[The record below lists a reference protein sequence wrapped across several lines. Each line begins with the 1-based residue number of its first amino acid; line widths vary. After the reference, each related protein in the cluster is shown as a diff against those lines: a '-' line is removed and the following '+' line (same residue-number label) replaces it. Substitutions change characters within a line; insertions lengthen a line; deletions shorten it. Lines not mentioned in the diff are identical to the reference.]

1 MPAVI
6 GWPEY
11 DIPGAPKRPEEYDGF
26 HTLIAFDELSRCAS
40 GGVVWGLTGGL
51 GIGLPPVAHFATP
64 EMQARVAVPCMRG
77 EKRIA
82 LAVSEPTA
90 GSDVAALATTA
101 EEVRGRHGRRGEEA
115 HRVVWRRM
123 CVLRICTLLGD
134 TPTRRRVALCCVAYV
149 CVAHRT
155 HCCWSFVH
163 ASQCVSTCVA
173 VSLSE
178 SMSLRLCV
186 CVTCLSRSHRCLL
199 NLAIYTVS

>member
-11 DIPGAPKRPEEYDGF
+11 DIPGAPKRPDEYDGF

-51 GIGLPPVAHFATP
+51 GIGLPPVAHFASP

-82 LAVSEPTA
+82 LAVSEPSA

-101 EEVRGRHGRRGEEA
+101 EEVRTRSARRRDTSCG
-115 HRVVWRRM
+115 V
-123 CVLRICTLLGD
+123 CVCCASNTLLED
-134 TPTRRRVALCCVAYV
+134 TPTKRRDALFCVAYA
-149 CVAHRT
+149 CDAHRT
-155 HCCWSFVH
+155 HCCWSFAH
-163 ASQCVSTCVA
+163 ASRCVSTCDA

-178 SMSLRLCV
+178 SMSLRLLCV
-186 CVTCLSRSHRCLL
+186 CVTCLSRSYRCLL
-199 NLAIYTVS
+199 ILV